1 MTETIT
7 IDVRIFATLREVI
20 GVKKFFMTLDKG
32 TTIREFL
39 ELIKEKFETGNAFIE
54 AILDPND
61 PNRIK
66 DYVKFMIN
74 GRILFHD
81 DIFDSKLDNDG
92 DVLAIFPPVAGG

>member
-1 MTETIT
+1 MRIGRTWRSPTINIHSYCNT
-7 IDVRIFATLREVI
+7 YRV
-20 GVKKFFMTLDKG
+20 G

-39 ELIKEKFETGNAFIE
+39 ELIKQEFENGNAFVE

-74 GRILFHD
+74 GQILFHD
-81 DIFDSKLDNDG
+81 KIFDSTLNNEG